1 MKDNIT
7 KIVRRALLNEQGVGG
22 DSGQQELAQKITN
35 AELKSAWNQGCFPKN
50 AQVFTKEGEQVMW
63 VNSTKVPGFP
73 IAILKAPVKGQ
84 SNGVLEYWKSVDGKL
99 TEKSPKNLT
108 WSCAALRKLTEDAVN
123 PELIKFV
130 ETVRGANPDLRIF
143 TYSDEGVS
151 DNNKVNGVCKL
162 TKLVD
167 VINDEKNNLKSR
179 GDITSLLTPQVQQM
193 QVWVCG
199 QSSETSQNKAL
210 IDKYTK
216 DYGYSICTD
225 AQMATINSKQQG
237 KNQGQVESID
247 FIKVGG
253 TFLCHAANQNIE
265 KNQTYINLKDASKKI
280 QANEVTKESC
290 QSMIENYLSAAKQA
304 LKLPQDE
311 INLFKMSIGDC
322 QNNEAIKIDNFLSKK
337 FTKAIEEL
345 KYYKTKTYKN
355 LDGTVNTLDYRL
367 NSGRP
372 SSELRENKNVSLKSL
387 IKENLIQLSES
398 KKKVLLEENNI
409 IVNRFSVITEGV
421 SVRTKKQKVKII
433 NDLISESYNL
443 TSQGFNQTLINEQ
456 FWDVIK
462 SFFGNAG
469 SGVVQMF
476 SEKIVKAILETL
488 TPLDKDG
495 WIANIIITTIGN
507 IPPADY
513 VNGKIFS
520 CEYISDK
527 LSKGIVEGMIRKVQ
541 NEGGME
547 GPVYDIIRN
556 SMIEMAE
563 DTEFGMKIE
572 TMLGDLICPK
582 LSGVKE
588 KMSKTADDIKSKAL
602 A

>member
-7 KIVRRALLNEQGVGG
+7 KIVRRALLSEQGTGG
-22 DSGQQELAQKITN
+22 DQAQQELAQKITN
-35 AELKSAWNQGCFPKN
+35 PTLKVAWNQGCFPKG
-50 AQVFTKEGEQVMW
+50 AQVFTLKGNQVMW

-73 IAILKAPVKGQ
+73 VAILHAPAEGQ
-84 SNGVLEYWKSVDGKL
+84 HSGLLEYWKSVNGEL

-108 WSCAALRKLTEDAVN
+108 WSCASLRKLTQDAVN
-123 PELIKFV
+123 PELTKFV
-130 ETVRGANPDLRIF
+130 DAVRTANPDLRIF
-143 TYSDEGVS
+143 TYSDSGVTET
-151 DNNKVNGVCKL
+151 NKVNGVCKL
-162 TKLVD
+162 TKLFD
-167 VINDEKNNLKSR
+167 VINDEKSNLQSR
-179 GDITSLLTPQVQQM
+179 NDINSLLTPEIQQM
-193 QVWVCG
+193 KVWVCA

-210 IDKYTK
+210 IDKYTSEG
-216 DYGYSICTD
+216 YGFTICND
-225 AQMATINSKQQG
+225 AQMATIDAKQKG
-237 KNQGQVESID
+237 KTSGQIESIE

-253 TFLCHAANQNIE
+253 TSLCRTANKNID
-265 KNQTYINLKDASKKI
+265 KNQTYQNLEKTVKLI
-280 QANEVTKESC
+280 QGNEVTKENC
-290 QSMIENYLSAAKQA
+290 RVMIDNYLSAANQG
-304 LKLPQDE
+304 LKIPQDQ
-311 INLFKMSIGDC
+311 INDYKSAIETC
-322 QNNEAIKIDNFLSKK
+322 QNNDEIKLDGFLSKK
-337 FTKAIEEL
+337 FTKAIESL
-345 KYYKTKTYKN
+345 KYYKTKTYRN
-355 LDGTVNTLDYRL
+355 LDGTTNTLDYRI
-367 NSGRP
+367 SGGVVVRE
-372 SSELRENKNVSLKSL
+372 SKELLKSL
-387 IKENLIQLSES
+387 IRENLIQLSES

-421 SVRTKKQKVKII
+421 TGKTKKQKSKIF
-433 NDLISESYNL
+433 NDLVNESYNL

-462 SFFGNAG
+462 SFFGNTG

-476 SEKIVKAILETL
+476 SERIVKTILETL

-495 WIANIIITTIGN
+495 WVANIIISTIGN

-527 LSKGIVEGMIRKVQ
+527 LSKGIVEGMVRKVQ
-541 NEGGME
+541 NESGME
-547 GPVYDIIRN
+547 GPIYDIIRN

-572 TMLGDLICPK
+572 TMIGDLICPK

-588 KMSKTADDIKSKAL
+588 KMSKTAEDIKSKAL